1 MTIKFIEKAI
11 EDPNT
16 GADVKYHEIT
26 AISVDYRNRYAS
38 ITVESYISQKAKQAG
53 KQPVGHPT
61 TLSFNGN
68 IPTMA
73 ENPIDFFYA
82 ALTQAAPADYVEPNE
97 DEKYQGWVDPYLFS
111 GGKVKEVADD
121 THH

>member
-26 AISVDYRNRYAS
+26 AVNIDYKNHYAS
-38 ITVESYISQKAKQAG
+38 VTVESYISQKAKQAG

-68 IPTMA
+68 GPTMA
-73 ENPIDFFYA
+73 DNPIDYFYEF
-82 ALTQAAPADYVEPNE
+82 LVQPAPEGYVEPAE
-97 DEKYQGWVDPYLFS
+97 EEKYTGWVNPYLFT
-111 GGKVKEVADD
+111 GGKIKTA
-121 THH
+121 